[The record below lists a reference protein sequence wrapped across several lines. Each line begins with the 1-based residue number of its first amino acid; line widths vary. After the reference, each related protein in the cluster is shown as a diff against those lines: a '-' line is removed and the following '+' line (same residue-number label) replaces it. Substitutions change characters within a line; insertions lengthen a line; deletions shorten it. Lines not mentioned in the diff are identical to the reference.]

1 VLVLFRE
8 SSAALAIR
16 RRPVNTI
23 DRPRQVNIKNGF
35 AAAPMPIPPLLAARL
50 RFN

>member
-1 VLVLFRE
+1 VLVLFRG

-16 RRPVNTI
+16 RRPVNI
-23 DRPRQVNIKNGF
+23 LDRPRQVNINNGSE
-35 AAAPMPIPPLLAARL
+35 AVPRPIPPLLAARL